1 MKHDIVNQ
9 ILDVTQELLM
19 VQGYNAISYA
29 DISERIGITKASIH
43 YYFPGKSDLAK
54 EIMAR
59 YRTNLN
65 GFLAQIDAQETK
77 AYPKLARYI
86 DLYLGLL
93 PNADTLCLCAILA
106 ADFPTLPAPVQV
118 EVKQFYTENEAW
130 LAKVL
135 QAGLTE
141 EVFQLNQS
149 VQIEAQL
156 LLAGLQGA
164 MLNARA
170 FGDIERFRVMAQ
182 KLLQSLTKPAAS

>member
-9 ILDVTQELLM
+9 ILDVTQQLLM

-54 EIMAR
+54 AIMAR

-65 GFLAQIDAQETK
+65 GFLAQIDTQETK

-106 ADFPTLPAPVQV
+106 ADFPTLPAPVQT

-130 LAKVL
+130 LAGVL
-135 QAGLTE
+135 EVGLKE
-141 EVFQLNQS
+141 EGFQLNQS
-149 VQIEAQL
+149 VEIEAQL

-182 KLLQSLTKPAAS
+182 KLLQSLSKN